1 MEQSDST
8 SLQYEGAA
16 KRMGIGSEQEEAKHE
31 VDQLGLLRIWLD
43 RSPTLPAIKL
53 RSLALMMMATAM
65 MTLRTSISMKTLGL
79 WPQLPLLHKK
89 RRLPLK
95 LLVIYHI
102 TNSSGRS

>member
-43 RSPTLPAIKL
+43 SWSPTLPAIKL

-89 RRLPLK
+89 RRLPK

-102 TNSSGRS
+102 TNS